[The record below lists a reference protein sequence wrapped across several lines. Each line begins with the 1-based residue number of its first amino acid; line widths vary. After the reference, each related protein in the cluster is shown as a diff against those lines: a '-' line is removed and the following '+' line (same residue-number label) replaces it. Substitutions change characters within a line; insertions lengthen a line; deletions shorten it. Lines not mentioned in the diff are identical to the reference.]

1 MAFHPASATATYAAL
16 RLFVDNWRWQGVP
29 FYLRSGKALREK
41 YTEIAIQFRQPPLSM
56 FDADGGSS
64 LVPNV
69 LKIVIQP
76 NEAIRL
82 TIDNK
87 KPGAR
92 LQAEA
97 QELEYKFPM
106 GMRDAYERLLLD
118 AVAGD
123 ASLFTRADE
132 IEHSWAV
139 VDPYIQAWETEL
151 ASQLYPYEQG
161 TWGPNAADQF
171 IAPDRYWSNPVS

>member
-1 MAFHPASATATYAAL
+1 M
-16 RLFVDNWRWQGVP
+16 P
-29 FYLRSGKALREK
+29 FYLRSGKALRQK
-41 YTEIAIQFRQPPLSM
+41 YTEVAIQFREPPHRI
-56 FDADGGSS
+56 FDDEDASG
-64 LVPNV
+64 LVPNK
-69 LKIVIQP
+69 LRIVIQP
-76 NEAIRL
+76 NESIRL

-123 ASLFTRADE
+123 ASLFTRSDE
-132 IEHSWAV
+132 IELSWAV

-151 ASQLYPYEQG
+151 AAQLYPVPTQHL
-161 TWGPNAADQF
+161 GPQRRRPIHSPRPLLVKSGV
-171 IAPDRYWSNPVS
+171 IAPLKPNLPLRRSLDPFQNLQHL

>member
-1 MAFHPASATATYAAL
+1 
-16 RLFVDNWRWQGVP
+16 
-29 FYLRSGKALREK
+29 
-41 YTEIAIQFRQPPLSM
+41 M
-56 FDADGGSS
+56 FDSEGSG

-132 IEHSWAV
+132 IELSWAV

-151 ASQLYPYEQG
+151 ASQLYPYERG

-171 IAPDRYWSNPVS
+171 IAPNRYWSNPV